1 MIFSPRFL
9 TVRSKLLLSI
19 KNTISERRRS
29 KFGALRKRWMVKV
42 GLSTRGIPPCYLL
55 MILTNPHPPTHKHT
69 QRNTKHTELRQRT
82 NTIQHTSIQR
92 VQKQWRIN
100 SVNGCSL
107 LYPVS
112 VCLSLCSVDSY
123 SCPLLSSTTQSY
135 QGTHYT
141 APSSNPCHEPTTI
154 STMGK
159 VTTVSS
165 FLFYSSPSDHFVLL
179 VAFC

>member
-1 MIFSPRFL
+1 
-9 TVRSKLLLSI
+9 
-19 KNTISERRRS
+19 
-29 KFGALRKRWMVKV
+29 MVKV

-55 MILTNPHPPTHKHT
+55 MILTNPHPPTYKHEKRKT
-69 QRNTKHTELRQRT
+69 HRVTAANTH
-82 NTIQHTSIQR
+82 TIQHTSIQR

-100 SVNGCSL
+100 SVKECSL

-159 VTTVSS
+159 VTTVAS
-165 FLFYSSPSDHFVLL
+165 FLFNSSPSDHFVLL

>member
-1 MIFSPRFL
+1 MDGEGGAEYTRDPA
-9 TVRSKLLLSI
+9 LLSP
-19 KNTISERRRS
+19 NDPHQ
-29 KFGALRKRWMVKV
+29 
-42 GLSTRGIPPCYLL
+42 STSTNIQTQTEKHKTHRGSA
-55 MILTNPHPPTHKHT
+55 TNRHHPAHKHT
-69 QRNTKHTELRQRT
+69 
-82 NTIQHTSIQR
+82 R

-159 VTTVSS
+159 VTTVAS
-165 FLFYSSPSDHFVLL
+165 FLFNSSPSDHFVLL

>member
-1 MIFSPRFL
+1 M
-9 TVRSKLLLSI
+9 
-19 KNTISERRRS
+19 RS

-55 MILTNPHPPTHKHT
+55 MILTNPHPPTHKHEKHKT
-69 QRNTKHTELRQRT
+69 HWVTAANTH
-82 NTIQHTSIQR
+82 TIQHTS
-92 VQKQWRIN
+92 VQKKWRIN

-135 QGTHYT
+135 QGTLH
-141 APSSNPCHEPTTI
+141 TI
-154 STMGK
+154 QLPLLTLAMNLQLFPPWEKWQQCQAFFSTLRHLII
-159 VTTVSS
+159 
-165 FLFYSSPSDHFVLL
+165 LFYLWLFVEGVSPGTPKPQCDQRVKSSVFRSIIP
-179 VAFC
+179 